1 MPENLKGLLKA
12 GSLRLGLAS
21 PELRVADVS
30 YNTAKIC
37 ETLERLAVQ
46 NCRVALFP
54 ELCLTGATCGDL
66 FGQELLVQKSLE
78 ALSEIDQT
86 VKKLNLNVIVGLPI
100 KIDQHLFNAATLI
113 SPNGILGLVL
123 KTLLDQ
129 PFDQR
134 SFSPAALCQ
143 QKTLEINGQA
153 VPVGS
158 GLLFQPANVPGCT
171 IGITFGD
178 ELFLADLPINQLA
191 LPGANLVLCPS
202 AIPAELGSAQRIKDA
217 VCRLSEQH
225 QLVIGLASC
234 GPNESTTDQ
243 VYSGQCLATENGQLL
258 ADTPLYSFETQF
270 LCVDVNL
277 RLESNKLKSEDIP
290 TQSQAKPGLNPD
302 LVTPTPFVPAD
313 PHVRNA
319 HCQEAL
325 QIQAAG
331 LAKRIKFTGTKK
343 LVLGLSGGMDS
354 TLALLVSLRA
364 LELLGMDKQNIL
376 ALSMPGPGTSSRSL
390 QKSAQLAERVGVGFL
405 EIPIH
410 DALNQHLK
418 DLSHEPGL
426 FDVTYENAQA
436 RERAQILMDKAN
448 QVCGL
453 VVGTG
458 DLSEL
463 ALGWCTFNADHMSMY
478 HVNAGV
484 PKTLVKAILT
494 WAADEVFDGE
504 LEKLLHQVCDDPVT
518 PELLPVSADGISTQ
532 DTEAIIGPYIL
543 HDFFLFYTLQDGI
556 LPQEVFKVA
565 CREFNKQFLPVEIL
579 MWLRVFYTRFFA
591 QQYKRSTMPD
601 GPKVTGFSLSPRGQW
616 HMPSDASANLW
627 LDEITR
633 IESGLKAE
641 HDV

>member
-21 PELRVADVS
+21 PELRVADVF
-30 YNTAKIC
+30 YNTTKIC
-37 ETLERLAVQ
+37 EALERLAAQ
-46 NCRVALFP
+46 NCQLAFFP

-66 FGQELLVQKSLE
+66 FGQELMVQKSLE
-78 ALSEIDQT
+78 ALRVIEQA
-86 VKKLNLNVIVGLPI
+86 VKKLNINAIVGLPI
-100 KIDQHLFNAATLI
+100 KIDQHLYNAAAFIT
-113 SPNGILGLVL
+113 PGGIQGMML
-123 KTLLDQ
+123 KALAQ
-129 PFDQR
+129 KSIDQR

-143 QKTLEINGQA
+143 QKTLEINSQA
-153 VPVGS
+153 IPVGP
-158 GLLFQPANVPGCT
+158 GLLFQPALMPGRT
-171 IGITFGD
+171 IAIAFGD
-178 ELFLADLPINQLA
+178 ELLSADPTINQLA
-191 LPGANLVLCPS
+191 LRGANLVLCPS
-202 AIPAELGSAQRIKDA
+202 AIPAELGSAQRIKDV

-234 GPNESTTDQ
+234 GPNESSTDQ
-243 VYSGQCLATENGQLL
+243 VYSGQCLAAGNGQLL
-258 ADTPLYSFETQF
+258 AETTLYSFETQY
-270 LCVDVNL
+270 LCVDINL
-277 RLESNKLKSEDIP
+277 RPGSNKQKSEDKP
-290 TQSQAKPGLNPD
+290 NQSQAEPGLNPD
-302 LVTPTPFVPAD
+302 LISHTPFVPAD
-313 PHVRNA
+313 PQVRIA

-331 LAKRIKFTGTKK
+331 LAKRIKFTSTQK

-364 LELLGMDKQNIL
+364 MELLGIDKQNIF

-390 QKSAQLAERVGVGFL
+390 NKSAQLAKLVGVSFL

-410 DALNQHLK
+410 EALNQHLR
-418 DLSHEPGL
+418 DLKHALDL

-436 RERAQILMDKAN
+436 RERTQILMDKAN
-448 QVCGL
+448 QVGGL

-494 WAADEVFDGE
+494 WAADKLFDGK
-504 LEKLLHQVCDDPVT
+504 LAKLLHQICDDPVT
-518 PELLPVSADGISTQ
+518 PELLPLNVDGISTQ

-543 HDFFLFYTLQDGI
+543 HDFFLFYTLQER
-556 LPQEVFKVA
+556 LPPKEVFKIA
-565 CREFNKQFLPVEIL
+565 SQIFEKEFSPAEIL
-579 MWLRVFYTRFFA
+579 RWLKVFYTRFFA
-591 QQYKRSTMPD
+591 QQYKRSAMPD
-601 GPKVTGFSLSPRGQW
+601 GPKVTGLSLSPRGQW

-627 LDEITR
+627 LDEVTR
-633 IESGLKAE
+633 IESGLKAQ
-641 HDV
+641 

>member
-1 MPENLKGLLKA
+1 
-12 GSLRLGLAS
+12 
-21 PELRVADVS
+21 
-30 YNTAKIC
+30 
-37 ETLERLAVQ
+37 
-46 NCRVALFP
+46 
-54 ELCLTGATCGDL
+54 
-66 FGQELLVQKSLE
+66 
-78 ALSEIDQT
+78 
-86 VKKLNLNVIVGLPI
+86 
-100 KIDQHLFNAATLI
+100 
-113 SPNGILGLVL
+113 
-123 KTLLDQ
+123 
-129 PFDQR
+129 
-134 SFSPAALCQ
+134 
-143 QKTLEINGQA
+143 
-153 VPVGS
+153 
-158 GLLFQPANVPGCT
+158 
-171 IGITFGD
+171 
-178 ELFLADLPINQLA
+178 
-191 LPGANLVLCPS
+191 
-202 AIPAELGSAQRIKDA
+202 
-217 VCRLSEQH
+217 
-225 QLVIGLASC
+225 
-234 GPNESTTDQ
+234 
-243 VYSGQCLATENGQLL
+243 LL

-390 QKSAQLAERVGVGFL
+390 NKSAQLAKLVGVSFL

-410 DALNQHLK
+410 EALNQHLR
-418 DLSHEPGL
+418 DLKHALDL

-436 RERAQILMDKAN
+436 RERTQILMDKAN
-448 QVCGL
+448 QVGGL

-494 WAADEVFDGE
+494 WAADKLFDGK
-504 LEKLLHQVCDDPVT
+504 LAKLLHQICDDPVT
-518 PELLPVSADGISTQ
+518 PELLPLNVDGISTQ

-543 HDFFLFYTLQDGI
+543 HDFFLFYTLQER
-556 LPQEVFKVA
+556 LPPKEVFKIA
-565 CREFNKQFLPVEIL
+565 SQIFEKEFSPAEIL
-579 MWLRVFYTRFFA
+579 RWLKVFYTRFFA
-591 QQYKRSTMPD
+591 QQYKRSAMPD
-601 GPKVTGFSLSPRGQW
+601 GPKVTRLSLSPRGQW

-627 LDEITR
+627 LDEVTR
-633 IESGLKAE
+633 IESGLKAQ
-641 HDV
+641 